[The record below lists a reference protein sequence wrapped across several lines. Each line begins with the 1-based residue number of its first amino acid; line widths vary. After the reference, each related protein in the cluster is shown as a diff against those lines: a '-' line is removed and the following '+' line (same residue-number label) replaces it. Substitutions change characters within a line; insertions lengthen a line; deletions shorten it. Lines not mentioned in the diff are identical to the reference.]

1 VRRFSPLAAHGFFG
15 IATLTPNSERPVFL
29 DLARIRF
36 PVGTVASMGHRVSG
50 VALVIALPFAV
61 LALQRSLEGEGI
73 SFGGWMRL
81 AAALLAW
88 AAAHHLFAGIRHL
101 LMEAGIGSALHPA
114 RRSAY
119 AALIAGAAIA
129 LGVLIA

>member
-1 VRRFSPLAAHGFFG
+1 MRRFSPLAAHGFFG

-36 PVGTVASMGHRVSG
+36 PVGAVASMGHRISG
-50 VALVIALPFAV
+50 VVLVIALPFAV
-61 LALQRSLEGEGI
+61 LALQRSLDGEGL

-81 AAALLAW
+81 PAALLAW

-101 LMEAGIGSALHPA
+101 LMEAGIGSALYPA
-114 RRSAY
+114 RCSAY
-119 AALIAGAAIA
+119 AALITAAAIA

>member
-1 VRRFSPLAAHGFFG
+1 MSAP
-15 IATLTPNSERPVFL
+15 RPVFL

-36 PVGTVASMGHRVSG
+36 PVGAIASMGHRVSG
-50 VALVIALPFAV
+50 VLLVAVLPLAV
-61 LALQRSLEGEGI
+61 LALQRSLEGEAPD
-73 SFGGWMRL
+73 FAAWMRVP
-81 AAALLAW
+81 AALLAW

-101 LMEAGIGSALHPA
+101 LMEAGIASSLRPA

-119 AALIAGAAIA
+119 AALIAAAAIG